1 VNSVFTSPPV
11 AVRSMALSVSV
22 CLSVC
27 LSVRVSTTTCP
38 NFTKFSVYV
47 LFGAEAR
54 SSSNDNGICYVLPVL
69 CMTSCFHIMSHVAR
83 GVGTDDVGAVLKQVV
98 KISNV
103 FARLRHA
110 V

>member
-1 VNSVFTSPPV
+1 MNSVLTSPPV
-11 AVRSMALSVSV
+11 AVRSIALSVSV
-22 CLSVC
+22 CLSV
-27 LSVRVSTTTCP
+27 RVSKTTCL
-38 NFTKFSVYV
+38 NFTKFSVCV

-69 CMTSCFHIMSHVAR
+69 CMTSCFHIMSHMAR
-83 GVGTDDVGAVLKQVV
+83 GVFNDDVGAVLKQVV